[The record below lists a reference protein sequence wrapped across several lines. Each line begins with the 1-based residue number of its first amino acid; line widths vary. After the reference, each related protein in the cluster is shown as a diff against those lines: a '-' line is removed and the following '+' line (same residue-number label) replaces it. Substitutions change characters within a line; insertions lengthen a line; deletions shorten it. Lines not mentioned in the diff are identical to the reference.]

1 MYSTDV
7 KAATESALGPVIV
20 EARRLGKRYPGV
32 IALDDVSLLLRAGEI
47 HALLGENGA
56 GKSTLISLLSGITSP
71 DSGELLVDGKMR
83 NFTSPRQAQ
92 DLGIS
97 TIYQEQTLAPHL
109 TVVENVFFG
118 RELKRGPFLDE
129 RAMRRR
135 VEALS
140 GEFGLS
146 KADLGLPTGSLG
158 ALKQHVVQILKAL
171 AFDARVVILDEPTS
185 GLEDHERQMLFDH
198 MMRMRER
205 GVALL
210 WVTHR
215 LDELFGLADVITVL
229 RDSRWVAHVTPADQ
243 TPDSLVRLMVGR
255 TRDLGESSSVHDG
268 RVTSSGSEQV
278 EVLRM
283 HGVTRLPLLRDISL
297 SVRQGEI
304 LGIAGIAGAGRTELA
319 RIILGADRP
328 DSGEV
333 SVRGRKVSIKNPQ
346 QATKLGISLVPEE
359 RKTQS
364 ILGTMSIEQN
374 ISISSLNT
382 VSTGAIVLNN
392 RKQRT
397 AARRF
402 VTDLGIRCS
411 GVTQKIGTL
420 SGGNQQKVIIA
431 RSLFSQPS
439 LLIFDEPTQGIDVAA
454 KTDIYRL
461 IYDFVEKGG
470 AAIVISSELPELV
483 SLSDRIVV
491 MREGRLAGELVGRRR
506 ESGVGT
512 DSELAE
518 KIMAMVARAAKQDSA
533 AQAEAEAEVVSTVTY
548 SAQQNRADEVTP

>member
-1 MYSTDV
+1 MLRSNVTADTELGL
-7 KAATESALGPVIV
+7 ATQAPVL

-32 IALDDVSLLLRAGEI
+32 IALDDVSLSLRAGEI

-56 GKSTLISLLSGITSP
+56 GKSTLIGLLSGISTP
-71 DSGELLVDGKMR
+71 DSGELLVDNKTR

-109 TVVENVFFG
+109 TVIENVFFG

-135 VEALS
+135 VESLCE
-140 GEFGLS
+140 EFGLS
-146 KADLGLPTGSLG
+146 KTDLDLPTGSLG

-185 GLEDHERQMLFDH
+185 GLEDSERQMLFDH
-198 MMRMRER
+198 MRRMRAR

-229 RDSRWVAHVTPADQ
+229 RDSRWVAHVVPTDQ

-255 TRDLGESSSVHDG
+255 RRNLAESSTVHDG
-268 RVTSSGSEQV
+268 REGSSDTEQA
-278 EVLRM
+278 EVLKLTS
-283 HGVTRLPLLRDISL
+283 VTRLPLLRDISL
-297 SVRQGEI
+297 TVRQGEI
-304 LGIAGIAGAGRTELA
+304 LGVAGIAGAGRTELA
-319 RIILGADRP
+319 RVILGADRT

-333 SVRGRKVSIKNPQ
+333 SVRGRRVLIRNPR

-364 ILGTMSIEQN
+364 ILGTMSIAQN
-374 ISISSLNT
+374 ISISSLAE
-382 VSTGAIVLNN
+382 VSTGTIVLNK
-392 RKQRT
+392 RKEKT
-397 AARRF
+397 AAQRF
-402 VTDLGIRCS
+402 VTELRIRCS
-411 GVTQKIGTL
+411 DVTQKIGTL

-431 RSLFSQPS
+431 RTLFSKPS

-454 KTDIYRL
+454 KTEIYRL
-461 IYDFVEKGG
+461 IYDFVDKGG
-470 AAIVISSELPELV
+470 AAVVISSELPELV
-483 SLSDRIVV
+483 NLSDRIVV
-491 MREGRLAGELVGRRR
+491 MREGRLMGELAGRRR
-506 ESGVGT
+506 NTTGGT
-512 DSELAE
+512 DNELAE
-518 KIMAMVARAAKQDSA
+518 KIMAMVAG
-533 AQAEAEAEVVSTVTY
+533 V
-548 SAQQNRADEVTP
+548 AQQSKVVEETP

>member
-1 MYSTDV
+1 V
-7 KAATESALGPVIV
+7 
-20 EARRLGKRYPGV
+20 
-32 IALDDVSLLLRAGEI
+32 
-47 HALLGENGA
+47 
-56 GKSTLISLLSGITSP
+56 
-71 DSGELLVDGKMR
+71 R
-83 NFTSPRQAQ
+83 NFNSPRQAQ

-109 TVVENVFFG
+109 TVIENVFFG

-140 GEFGLS
+140 DEFGLS
-146 KADLGLPTGSLG
+146 KADLELPTGSLG

-185 GLEDHERQMLFDH
+185 GLEDNERQMLFDH
-198 MMRMRER
+198 MLRMRER
-205 GVALL
+205 GVAIL

-255 TRDLGESSSVHDG
+255 TRNLGELSSVHDG
-268 RVTSSGSEQV
+268 RLTSSGTEQA

-283 HGVTRLPLLRDISL
+283 SGVTRLPLLRDISL
-297 SVRQGEI
+297 TVRQGEI

-333 SVRGRKVSIKNPQ
+333 FVRGRKVLIKNPQ
-346 QATKLGISLVPEE
+346 QATALGISLVPEE

-374 ISISSLNT
+374 ISISSLNA
-382 VSTGAIVLNN
+382 VSTGTIVLNN
-392 RKQRT
+392 RKEKT
-397 AARRF
+397 ASRRL
-402 VTDLGIRCS
+402 VTELGIRCS

-461 IYDFVEKGG
+461 IYEFVDQGG

-483 SLSDRIVV
+483 SLSDRILV
-491 MREGRLAGELVGRRR
+491 MREGRLVGELAGRHGNTDVG
-506 ESGVGT
+506 
-512 DSELAE
+512 
-518 KIMAMVARAAKQDSA
+518 IMALVARAGKQTSPA
-533 AQAEAEAEVVSTVTY
+533 VAEADSIVAN
-548 SAQQNRADEVTP
+548 SAPNNRADKETR

>member
-1 MYSTDV
+1 MYSTDM
-7 KAATESALGPVIV
+7 KMALEPRLGTLPAIV
-20 EARRLGKRYPGV
+20 EARGLGKRYPGV
-32 IALDDVSLLLRAGEI
+32 VALDDVSLVLRAGEI

-56 GKSTLISLLSGITSP
+56 GKSTLIGLLSGITPP
-71 DSGELLVDGKMR
+71 DSGEMLVDGQVR

-109 TVVENVFFG
+109 TVIENVFFG

-140 GEFGLS
+140 DEFGLS
-146 KADLGLPTGSLG
+146 KADLELPTGSLG

-185 GLEDHERQMLFDH
+185 GLEDNERQMLFDH
-198 MMRMRER
+198 MLRMRER
-205 GVALL
+205 GVAIL

-255 TRDLGESSSVHDG
+255 TRNLGELSSVHDG
-268 RVTSSGSEQV
+268 RVTSSGVEQA

-283 HGVTRLPLLRDISL
+283 SDVTRLPLLRDISL
-297 SVRQGEI
+297 TVRQGEI

-333 SVRGRKVSIKNPQ
+333 FVRGRKVLIKNPQ
-346 QATKLGISLVPEE
+346 QASQLGISLVPEE

-392 RKQRT
+392 RKERT
-397 AARRF
+397 AARRI
-402 VTDLGIRCS
+402 VTELGIRCS
-411 GVTQKIGTL
+411 AVTQKIGTL

-461 IYDFVEKGG
+461 IYEFVDQGG

-491 MREGRLAGELVGRRR
+491 MREGRLVGELAGRHRNTGV
-506 ESGVGT
+506 ES
-512 DSELAE
+512 DNELAE
-518 KIMAMVARAAKQDSA
+518 NIMALVARAAKQTNPA
-533 AQAEAEAEVVSTVTY
+533 AAEADSTVAN
-548 SAQQNRADEVTP
+548 SAQKNRADEETR

>member
-1 MYSTDV
+1 MYSTDM
-7 KAATESALGPVIV
+7 KMASEPRLGTLPAIV
-20 EARRLGKRYPGV
+20 EARGLGKRYPGV
-32 IALDDVSLLLRAGEI
+32 VALDDVSLVLRAGEI

-56 GKSTLISLLSGITSP
+56 GKSTLIGLLSGITSP
-71 DSGELLVDGKMR
+71 DSGEMLVDGQVR

-109 TVVENVFFG
+109 TVIENVFFG

-140 GEFGLS
+140 DEFGLS
-146 KADLGLPTGSLG
+146 KADLELPTGSLG

-185 GLEDHERQMLFDH
+185 GLEDNERQMLFDH
-198 MMRMRER
+198 MLRMRER
-205 GVALL
+205 GVAIL

-255 TRDLGESSSVHDG
+255 TRNLGELSSVHDG
-268 RVTSSGSEQV
+268 RVTSSGTEQA

-283 HGVTRLPLLRDISL
+283 SDVTRLPLLRDISL
-297 SVRQGEI
+297 TVRQGEI

-333 SVRGRKVSIKNPQ
+333 FVRGRKVLIKNPQ
-346 QATKLGISLVPEE
+346 QATQLGIYLVPEE

-392 RKQRT
+392 RKERT
-397 AARRF
+397 AARRI
-402 VTDLGIRCS
+402 VTELGIRCS
-411 GVTQKIGTL
+411 AVTQKIGTL

-461 IYDFVEKGG
+461 IYEFVDQGG

-491 MREGRLAGELVGRRR
+491 MREGRLVGELAGSHRNTGV
-506 ESGVGT
+506 ES
-512 DSELAE
+512 DNELAE
-518 KIMAMVARAAKQDSA
+518 NIMALVARAAKQTNPA
-533 AQAEAEAEVVSTVTY
+533 AAEADSTAVN
-548 SAQQNRADEVTP
+548 SAQKNRADEETR

>member
-1 MYSTDV
+1 MYPTNVNAAKESVLST
-7 KAATESALGPVIV
+7 LPVIL

-32 IALDDVSLLLRAGEI
+32 IALDDVSLVLRAGEI

-56 GKSTLISLLSGITSP
+56 GKSTLIALLSGLSAP
-71 DSGELLVDGKMR
+71 DSGELLVDGITR
-83 NFTSPRQAQ
+83 TFSTPRQAQ
-92 DLGIS
+92 DVGIS
-97 TIYQEQTLAPHL
+97 TIYQEQTLSPDL
-109 TVVENVFFG
+109 TVIENVFFG

-140 GEFGLS
+140 DEFGLT
-146 KADLGLPTGSLG
+146 KADLDVPTGSLG

-171 AFDARVVILDEPTS
+171 AFDARLVILDEPTS
-185 GLEDHERQMLFDH
+185 GLEDSERHMLFDH
-198 MMRMRER
+198 MRRLRER

-229 RDSRWVAHVTPADQ
+229 RDSRWVAHVSPDDQ
-243 TPDSLVRLMVGR
+243 TPESLVRLMVGR
-255 TRDLGESSSVHDG
+255 SRNLEVASSIHKG
-268 RVTSSGSEQV
+268 RVDSTEALQP
-278 EVLRM
+278 EVLSL

-297 SVRQGEI
+297 AVREGEI

-328 DSGEV
+328 DKGEV
-333 SVRGRKVSIKNPQ
+333 RIRSRKVVIKNPH

-364 ILGTMSIEQN
+364 ILGTMSIAQN
-374 ISISSLNT
+374 ITISSLNT

-392 RKQRT
+392 RKERT

-402 VTDLGIRCS
+402 VTELGIRCS
-411 GVTQKIGTL
+411 GVAQKIGTL

-431 RSLFSQPS
+431 RSLFSNPA

-454 KTDIYRL
+454 KNDIYRL
-461 IYDFVEKGG
+461 IFKFVDAGG
-470 AAIVISSELPELV
+470 AAIVISSELPELM

-491 MREGRLAGELVGRRR
+491 MREGRIEGEFTGRRGDR
-506 ESGVGT
+506 GGGT
-512 DSELAE
+512 DNELAE
-518 KIMAMVARAAKQDSA
+518 KIMAMVAG
-533 AQAEAEAEVVSTVTY
+533 V
-548 SAQQNRADEVTP
+548 AQQASTASADSMATNSALQNQADEEAS

>member
-1 MYSTDV
+1 MFPSNVT
-7 KAATESALGPVIV
+7 AATQVGLAAEAPIV

-32 IALDDVSLLLRAGEI
+32 IALDDVSLSLRAGEI

-56 GKSTLISLLSGITSP
+56 GKSTLIGLLSGLSNP
-71 DSGELLVDGKMR
+71 DSGELLVDNKTR

-109 TVVENVFFG
+109 TVIENVYFG

-135 VEALS
+135 VESLCE
-140 GEFGLS
+140 EFGLS
-146 KADLGLPTGSLG
+146 KTDLDLPTGSLG

-185 GLEDHERQMLFDH
+185 GLEDSERQMLFDH
-198 MMRMRER
+198 MRRMRER

-229 RDSRWVAHVTPADQ
+229 RDSRWVAHVAPTDQ

-255 TRDLGESSSVHDG
+255 SRNLAESSTVHDG
-268 RVTSSGSEQV
+268 REGLSDTEQA
-278 EVLRM
+278 EVLKLTE
-283 HGVTRLPLLRDISL
+283 VTRLPLLRDISL
-297 SVRQGEI
+297 TVRQGEI

-319 RIILGADRP
+319 RVILGADRT

-333 SVRGRKVSIKNPQ
+333 FVRGRRVLIRNPR

-359 RKTQS
+359 RKTQA
-364 ILGTMSIEQN
+364 ILGSMSIAQN
-374 ISISSLNT
+374 ISISSLDE
-382 VSTGAIVLNN
+382 VSTGTIVLNN
-392 RKQRT
+392 RKEKN
-397 AARRF
+397 AANRF
-402 VTDLGIRCS
+402 VTELRIRCS

-431 RSLFSQPS
+431 RALFNKPS

-454 KTDIYRL
+454 KTEIYRL
-461 IYDFVEKGG
+461 IYDFVDKGG

-483 SLSDRIVV
+483 NLSDRIVV
-491 MREGRLAGELVGRRR
+491 MREGRLVGELTGQRRNTT
-506 ESGVGT
+506 GGT
-512 DSELAE
+512 DNELAE
-518 KIMAMVARAAKQDSA
+518 KIMAMVAGVTEQSRV
-533 AQAEAEAEVVSTVTY
+533 AEE
-548 SAQQNRADEVTP
+548 TP

>member
-1 MYSTDV
+1 MLRSNVTADTELGL
-7 KAATESALGPVIV
+7 ATQAPVL

-32 IALDDVSLLLRAGEI
+32 IALDDVSLSLRAGEI

-56 GKSTLISLLSGITSP
+56 GKSTLIGLLSGISTP
-71 DSGELLVDGKMR
+71 DSGELLVDNKTR

-109 TVVENVFFG
+109 TVIENVFFG

-135 VEALS
+135 VESLCE
-140 GEFGLS
+140 EFGLS
-146 KADLGLPTGSLG
+146 KTDLDLPTGSLG

-185 GLEDHERQMLFDH
+185 GLEDSERQMLFDH
-198 MMRMRER
+198 MRRMRER

-229 RDSRWVAHVTPADQ
+229 RDSRWVAHVVPTDQ

-255 TRDLGESSSVHDG
+255 RRNLAESSTVHDG
-268 RVTSSGSEQV
+268 REGSSDTEQA
-278 EVLRM
+278 EVLKLTS
-283 HGVTRLPLLRDISL
+283 VTRLPLLRDISL
-297 SVRQGEI
+297 TVRQGEI
-304 LGIAGIAGAGRTELA
+304 LGVAGIAGAGRTELA
-319 RIILGADRP
+319 RVILGADRT

-333 SVRGRKVSIKNPQ
+333 SVRGRRVLIRNPR

-364 ILGTMSIEQN
+364 ILGTMSIAQN
-374 ISISSLNT
+374 ISISSLAE
-382 VSTGAIVLNN
+382 VSTGTIVLNK
-392 RKQRT
+392 RKEKT
-397 AARRF
+397 AAQRF
-402 VTDLGIRCS
+402 VTELRIRCS
-411 GVTQKIGTL
+411 DVTQKIGTL

-431 RSLFSQPS
+431 RTLFSKPS

-454 KTDIYRL
+454 KTEIYRL
-461 IYDFVEKGG
+461 IYDFVDKGG
-470 AAIVISSELPELV
+470 AAVVISSELPELV
-483 SLSDRIVV
+483 NLSDRIVV
-491 MREGRLAGELVGRRR
+491 MREGRLMGELAGRRR
-506 ESGVGT
+506 NTTGGT
-512 DSELAE
+512 DNELAE
-518 KIMAMVARAAKQDSA
+518 KIMAMVAG
-533 AQAEAEAEVVSTVTY
+533 V
-548 SAQQNRADEVTP
+548 AQQSKVVEETP